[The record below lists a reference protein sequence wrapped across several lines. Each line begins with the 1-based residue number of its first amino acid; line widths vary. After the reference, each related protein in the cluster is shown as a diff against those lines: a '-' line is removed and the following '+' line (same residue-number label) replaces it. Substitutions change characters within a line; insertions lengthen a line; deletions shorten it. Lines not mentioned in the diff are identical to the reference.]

1 MLNEFGLHCAW
12 FEPELFIYDIY
23 IYIYVHIMYIHM
35 YILWRQVAASG
46 GYMMACVADRL
57 CASPFA
63 VVGSIGVI
71 TEVLIT
77 YNI

>member
-1 MLNEFGLHCAW
+1 LTICLEEARRCNIIHVAACLCA
-12 FEPELFIYDIY
+12 FIHTRAHTHTHTQI
-23 IYIYVHIMYIHM
+23 
-35 YILWRQVAASG
+35 QVAASG

-71 TEVLIT
+71 TEVRKKTSI
-77 YNI
+77 

>member
-1 MLNEFGLHCAW
+1 
-12 FEPELFIYDIY
+12 
-23 IYIYVHIMYIHM
+23 MYIHM